1 MRLYL
6 LRYITADAEL
16 LSLAIVEAYDP
27 ILARWTA
34 FAAGIHYP
42 GAISTAD
49 EVDLASVVPEL
60 IGRKL
65 FPDDLPIRRPS
76 TLWVRRGERKE
87 GRKPAGVGPHSRRAL
102 QGRRKASSQCPR
114 RHSLGDDRGPAPD
127 SNVTGR
133 VFPYRFVHEVQ
144 RGHLVVRFADHG
156 MAVLRDQFDFEF
168 AHGPAF
174 QKRRESAR
182 QGGGSGRGVIV

>member
-1 MRLYL
+1 VAHLSPPPWTVTGACAPAAPERRLGL
-6 LRYITADAEL
+6 GLTPLRTHVNFSDAAVSVALHPVDAEL

-27 ILARWTA
+27 IVARWTA

-76 TLWVRRGERKE
+76 TLQVRRGERKE
-87 GRKPAGVGPHSRRAL
+87 GRKPAGVGP
-102 QGRRKASSQCPR
+102 
-114 RHSLGDDRGPAPD
+114 
-127 SNVTGR
+127 T
-133 VFPYRFVHEVQ
+133 
-144 RGHLVVRFADHG
+144 
-156 MAVLRDQFDFEF
+156 
-168 AHGPAF
+168 
-174 QKRRESAR
+174 
-182 QGGGSGRGVIV
+182 